1 MTSGKSEGNKE
12 LISKQQALRIYWPI
26 GMSLSDIKDRTKYY
40 KSIDE
45 ALNKY
50 VLQIMNPGT
59 SVKIEWMKKTGLF
72 YHFPYLAMITNVYMI
87 NDILEAESQGYA
99 AAMVGPHYDPGLLA
113 AREAA
118 QIPVT
123 GPGESAMMIAQTLG
137 RRFAVLT
144 VREGFVPMIEQNIRV
159 YGYESRVIT
168 RRPVRCFSMT
178 FDNLALCME
187 GKSDEWLVEF
197 EKTARE
203 CIADGA
209 DVIVAGGQ
217 FFGPIFLRHKFFT
230 IPNTGV
236 PVVDCAACGLKLA
249 EMLAS
254 LRQTIRLNK
263 SEHMHSPFLTQ
274 PKDILDKVRR
284 EFNLIK

>member
-197 EKTARE
+197 EKQPGSALPMVPTSSSRADSSSDRFSSDTNFLQFQTLGFLLW
-203 CIADGA
+203 IALHA
-209 DVIVAGGQ
+209 VLNS
-217 FFGPIFLRHKFFT
+217 PKCW
-230 IPNTGV
+230 
-236 PVVDCAACGLKLA
+236 PVY
-249 EMLAS
+249 
-254 LRQTIRLNK
+254 
-263 SEHMHSPFLTQ
+263 
-274 PKDILDKVRR
+274 DKPYG
-284 EFNLIK
+284 